1 MSAEEQEAW
10 DRLKFVWTKGIGYGF
25 QLGLRPQT
33 MYGQAD
39 SPIGLAAYFLDHD
52 QRSYRLIARVF
63 DGASEGLTKDDILDN
78 ITITWLTNTFVSG
91 AKFYWENKAGFFD
104 IKDVK
109 VPTAIS
115 SFPDELYPVPRS
127 WAEKAYPEAD
137 PLQPRAQ
144 GRPLR
149 RMGAAEGFVEE
160 LACGLALVA
169 DLRLSRR

>member
-91 AKFYWENKAGFFD
+91 AKLVLGEQGRLLRHQGRQGAHGD
-104 IKDVK
+104 Q
-109 VPTAIS
+109 
-115 SFPDELYPVPRS
+115 LVPR
-127 WAEKAYPEAD
+127 
-137 PLQPRAQ
+137 
-144 GRPLR
+144 
-149 RMGAAEGFVEE
+149 
-160 LACGLALVA
+160 
-169 DLRLSRR
+169 